1 MASNPPSSSASIAD
15 LPENCVSHVLSL
27 MAPREVCRSSA
38 ISTSFQSAANSDYVW
53 EKVLPPDLPELLSR
67 AVSPDK
73 GKEVAASQ
81 GNELVVWEGA
91 TEHGES
97 SPREQHGSSTQTY
110 LPLDYDYAPRLQP
123 CACAAGDKRK
133 SCDDSEGDDHS
144 GGSAHQER
152 KGCGGWLSDED

>member
-1 MASNPPSSSASIAD
+1 MVFFRSLLPRLQTLRHPPFRASLHYSVFARMKGK
-15 LPENCVSHVLSL
+15 V
-27 MAPREVCRSSA
+27 AP
-38 ISTSFQSAANSDYVW
+38 FQ
-53 EKVLPPDLPELLSR
+53 
-67 AVSPDK
+67 DK
-73 GKEVAASQ
+73 GKKVAASQ
-81 GNELVVWEGA
+81 GNELVVWKGA

-144 GGSAHQER
+144 GGSVHQER